1 MGLTGLDIFKL
12 LPKTNCKKCGQ
23 PTCLAFAMNLAQ
35 KKIELDKCPDI
46 SAEAKEKL
54 AGAAAPPIRLVDIG
68 PDAKKLS
75 IGQETQLF
83 RHDEKFHRPCGVAV
97 TVADDL
103 ADEALKERIERIK
116 NLKFTRVGTD
126 IAVNLIAVMNKSG
139 KADAFA
145 KAAKTAAGAEMLL
158 ILSSDNA
165 ANIKAAIAEVGA
177 QRPLLHAAT
186 AQNVDAMAKLAKE
199 AKCPI
204 AVKAG
209 SLEEIADLTE
219 KAKAAGVEDIVIDL
233 SGDLKSALQ
242 KLTKARRAALKK
254 TFRPLGYPAIAFVQ
268 TDDPYQ
274 QTLEASTFVLKY
286 AGIVVVNVTEPWQI
300 LPILTARMN
309 IYTDPQ
315 KPIQVE
321 PKLYSIGD
329 VNENSP
335 VMFTTNFSLTYFSV
349 ESDVE
354 ASRIPSYILAVDTE
368 GTSVLT
374 AYSGDKL
381 NEKVVHKA
389 MQNAKLD
396 QVVKHRKLIIP
407 GHVAVMSG
415 KLEEETGWQ
424 IMVGPKE
431 SSVIPAYLKQVWT

>member
-23 PTCLAFAMNLAQ
+23 PTCLAFAMMLAQ

-46 SAEAKEKL
+46 TEEAKEKL

-68 PDAKKLS
+68 ADEKKLS

-83 RHDEKFHRPCGVAV
+83 RHDEKFHHPCGVAV
-97 TVADDL
+97 TLSDDL
-103 ADEALKERIERIK
+103 DEGALKERIDTIK

-126 IAVNLIAVMNKSG
+126 IAVDMIAVMNKSG

-145 KAAKTAAGAEMLL
+145 KAAKAAGETGLL
-158 ILSSDNA
+158 LLLSSENA
-165 ANIKAAIAEVGA
+165 AAMKAAVAEVGA
-177 QRPLLHAAT
+177 QRPLLHVAT
-186 AQNVDAMAKLAKE
+186 AGNVDDMAKVAKD
-199 AKCPI
+199 AKCPL

-209 SLEEIADLTE
+209 SLEEIAELAE
-219 KAKAAGVEDIVIDL
+219 KVKAAGVENIVIDL
-233 SGDLKSALQ
+233 SADLKTALQ
-242 KLTKARRAALKK
+242 SLTKTRRAALKK
-254 TFRPLGYPAIAFVQ
+254 TFRALGHPPVTFVQ
-268 TDDPYQ
+268 DPDPFQ
-274 QTLEASTFVLKY
+274 QVLEAATFVLKY
-286 AGIVVVNVTEPWQI
+286 SGIVVVDVTEPYQI
-300 LPILTARMN
+300 IPILTARMN

-321 PKLYSIGD
+321 CKLYAVGD

-354 ASRIPSYILAVDTE
+354 ASRVPTYILAVDTE

-389 MQNAKLD
+389 MQNVKLEE
-396 QVVKHRKLIIP
+396 VVKHRKLIIP

-415 KLEEETGWQ
+415 KLEEETGWE
-424 IMVGPKE
+424 ILVGPKE
-431 SSVIPAYLKQVWT
+431 SAVIPTYLKQIWT